1 MTTHRVI
8 FDLKGESGVTEGEE
22 LELIA
27 STADAMREAQQMLF
41 RAYRDRARITA
52 FVTRR
57 EEARNTSRLA

>member
-8 FDLKGESGVTEGEE
+8 FDLKGESGVTEARE

-41 RAYRDRARITA
+41 RAYRDRAGITA

-57 EEARNTSRLA
+57 EEAQNTSRLA

>member
-8 FDLKGESGVTEGEE
+8 FDLKGESGVTEARE

-57 EEARNTSRLA
+57 EEAQNTSRLA